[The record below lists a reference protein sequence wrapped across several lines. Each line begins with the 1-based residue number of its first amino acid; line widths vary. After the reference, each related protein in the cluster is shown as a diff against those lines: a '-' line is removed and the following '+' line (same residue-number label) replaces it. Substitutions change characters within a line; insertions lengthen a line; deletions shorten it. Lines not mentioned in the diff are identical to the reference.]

1 MQANEATYDKRAF
14 PIARPTTCAK
24 GAECKRFQEE
34 FINGAQSIDIDN
46 DYTLDDV
53 LLGKD
58 QGGDAPGAVL
68 AHPRSLPQVEVLPKL
83 VCGTNSLQHVPSD

>member
-58 QGGDAPGAVL
+58 QGGDAPGAPAIAAAGGGAAQTRL
-68 AHPRSLPQVEVLPKL
+68 
-83 VCGTNSLQHVPSD
+83 CGTNSLQHVPSD